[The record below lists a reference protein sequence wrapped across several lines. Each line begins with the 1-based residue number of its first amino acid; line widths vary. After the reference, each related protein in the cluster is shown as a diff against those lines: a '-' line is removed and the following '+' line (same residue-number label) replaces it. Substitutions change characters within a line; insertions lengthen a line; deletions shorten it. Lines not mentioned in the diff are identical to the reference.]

1 MKWFGRNLDCVPWF
15 EIALDAILAPL
26 HGMRQAWMHVGSML
40 LNLTGDHIR
49 VNVLCAYTL
58 LTSPAAK

>member
-1 MKWFGRNLDCVPWF
+1 MF
-15 EIALDAILAPL
+15 EIGLDAILTPFRD
-26 HGMRQAWMHVGSML
+26 MRQAWTHVGSML

-49 VNVLCAYTL
+49 VNVLRTYTL